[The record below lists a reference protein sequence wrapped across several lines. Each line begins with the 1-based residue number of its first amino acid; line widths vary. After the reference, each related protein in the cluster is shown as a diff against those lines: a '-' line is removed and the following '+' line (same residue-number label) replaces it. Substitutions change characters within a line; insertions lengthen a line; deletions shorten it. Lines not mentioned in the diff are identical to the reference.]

1 MAQTHIRK
9 SIHGRGTRVKGDRL
23 EARVS
28 AEQKDLLQR
37 AANLQGR
44 TLTEFLVSSAQ
55 AEAERV
61 IQEHDVIRLSVRD
74 SQHFASLILDP
85 PPPNDRLRAAMRRH
99 MLEVEDTEVQ

>member
-1 MAQTHIRK
+1 MVQTHMRK
-9 SIHGRGTRVKGDRL
+9 PIHGRGTRIKGSRL

-61 IQEHDVIRLSVRD
+61 VQEHDVIRLSVRD

-85 PPPNDRLRAAMRRH
+85 PPPNDRLRAAMRRY
-99 MLEVEDTEVQ
+99 MI